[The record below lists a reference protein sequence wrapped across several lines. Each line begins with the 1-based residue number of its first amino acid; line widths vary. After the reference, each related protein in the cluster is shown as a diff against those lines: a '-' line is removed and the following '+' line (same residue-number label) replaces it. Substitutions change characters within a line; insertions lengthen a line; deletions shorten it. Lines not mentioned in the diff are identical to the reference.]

1 MKYLSVTVL
10 FVWVMLAGNGCVP
23 HTTGETEVGVRTRK
37 IALWGEK
44 GVEKTVYAPGATY
57 FFLPYI
63 NDWDVFDTKLQ
74 NLEMTFSQM
83 RGDRRTQDDLVFKT
97 TDGNDISLDVIIAY
111 RIDAKMA
118 PHILQYVARS
128 DKALRDTIVRT
139 VARSKPRDI
148 FGELK
153 TEAFYVAESR
163 ENQANKAKEALQAI
177 LGPMGIV
184 VEKVL
189 TNDYRFNPEYTK
201 AIEDKKV
208 ADQQVE
214 KNKSAQH
221 AALEEYKR
229 KLEEAKGEVNKFV
242 ADADGQYLKDKIEA
256 DVYQEQQQLLA
267 KAIQAEGIAEATGIQ
282 EMNNAL
288 AGAGGE
294 AIVKLRIADALQG
307 KRIILL
313 PVSEGGMNLKTT
325 NINGLVETLGVK
337 ALSGE
342 KTIEVICFV
351 WQRVD
356 DPAQITALHVIG
368 GKNSTTGRKEI
379 LLMRPENEAKIKYG
393 IWGILVGALWR

>member
-1 MKYLSVTVL
+1 MKRLLVL
-10 FVWVMLAGNGCVP
+10 PLVVVVMLSLASCVP
-23 HTTGETEVGVRTRK
+23 HTTGPTEVGVRVSK
-37 IALWGEK
+37 LGLFGPK
-44 GVEKTVYAPGATY
+44 GVEDRVYAPGATY
-57 FFLPYI
+57 FFLPFI
-63 NDWDVFDTKLQ
+63 NDWYVFDTKLQ
-74 NLEMTFSQM
+74 NLEMTYSQT
-83 RGDRRTQDDLVFKT
+83 RGDRKSQDDLVFKT
-97 TDGNDISLDVIIAY
+97 VDGNDISLDVIIAY
-111 RIDAKMA
+111 RIDASKA
-118 PHILQYVARS
+118 PYILQYVAR
-128 DKALRDTIVRT
+128 DDHTLRDKVVRT

-163 ENQANKAKEALQAI
+163 EAQANKAKDELQKI
-177 LGPMGIV
+177 LGPMGVV

-221 AALEEYKR
+221 AALEQYKR
-229 KLEEAKGEVNKFV
+229 KLEEARGEVNKMV
-242 ADADGQYLKDKIEA
+242 ADADGQYLKNKIEA

-267 KAIQAEGIAEATGIQ
+267 QAIKAEGIAQAKGIQ

-288 AGAGGE
+288 AGSGGE
-294 AIVKLRIADALQG
+294 AIVKLRIAEALQG

-325 NINGLVETLGVK
+325 DVNRLIETLGVK

-342 KTIEVICFV
+342 H
-351 WQRVD
+351 QRPHQPPQQV
-356 DPAQITALHVIG
+356 PHVQQQVPHVQQQAPHPPQQQAQQP
-368 GKNSTTGRKEI
+368 
-379 LLMRPENEAKIKYG
+379 RPQQ
-393 IWGILVGALWR
+393 RPR